1 MHFFFLLQ
9 NNTFKKIPSKFIC
22 IQFSSF
28 FFLSDLFY
36 LNRREFYFLLLNYF
50 ILISVIKENLIFWFR
65 VYIKLS
71 FSFRF
76 NQFYL
81 IWTHALMGA
90 QKKNVH
96 FNLQKKCYKILIVKP
111 QLNSVVD
118 NAHLFIIVTS
128 YWLLQ
133 FFL

>member
-1 MHFFFLLQ
+1 
-9 NNTFKKIPSKFIC
+9 
-22 IQFSSF
+22 
-28 FFLSDLFY
+28 
-36 LNRREFYFLLLNYF
+36 
-50 ILISVIKENLIFWFR
+50 
-65 VYIKLS
+65 
-71 FSFRF
+71 
-76 NQFYL
+76 
-81 IWTHALMGA
+81 MGA

-96 FNLQKKCYKILIVKP
+96 FNLQKKYYKILIVKP